1 MNLST
6 GYILSLYL
14 IRKLNMGSK
23 VPQLHV
29 FFFPFMA
36 HGHMIPIVDMAKL
49 FASRGVKASV
59 ITTPA
64 NGPYVSKSVERA
76 NEMGIELDV
85 KTIKFPSVE
94 AGLPEG
100 CENLDAITNEVNKE
114 LIVKFVG
121 ATTKLQ
127 EPLEQLLRDHKP
139 DCLVADIF
147 FPWATDAAAK
157 FGIPRLVF
165 HGTSFFSLC
174 ASNCLALYEPHK
186 NVSSDSEPFVMPHF
200 PGEIK
205 LTRNQLP
212 DFVKQDMGDND
223 FSRLLKAIDDSDLR
237 SYGVAVNSF
246 YELEPAYA
254 DHYRKALGRRAWHIG
269 PVSLCNRNFEDKA
282 LWGKQ
287 ASIDEQECLR
297 WLNSKQPNS
306 VVYICFGSIA
316 NFTSAQL
323 MEIATGLEAS
333 RRNFIWVVR
342 RNKNDGGEEE
352 KEAWLPEG
360 FEKRM
365 KGKGLI
371 IRGWAPQVLILDHEA
386 VGGFVTHCGW
396 NSTIEAVTAG
406 VPLVTWPVSAEQ
418 FYNEKM
424 VNEVL
429 KIGVGVGIQK
439 WCRIVGDFVKREKI
453 EKAVNEIMVGDRAE
467 EMRSRAKTLGKMA
480 KRAVEN
486 GGSSYCDLSAL
497 IEELGLSRHQSS

>member
-1 MNLST
+1 
-6 GYILSLYL
+6 
-14 IRKLNMGSK
+14 
-23 VPQLHV
+23 
-29 FFFPFMA
+29 MA

-49 FASRGVKASV
+49 FATRGVKASV

-64 NGPYVSKSVERA
+64 NTPYVSKSVERA
-76 NEMGIELDV
+76 NELGIEMDV
-85 KTIKFPSVE
+85 KTVKFPSVE

-114 LIVKFVG
+114 LIVKFFG

-147 FPWATDAAAK
+147 FLSSFTA
-157 FGIPRLVF
+157 IILVF
-165 HGTSFFSLC
+165 PGCFFSLC

-186 NVSSDSEPFVMPHF
+186 KVSSDSEPFVMPHF

-212 DFVKQDMGDND
+212 DFVKQDMGYND
-223 FSRLLKAIDDSDLR
+223 FSRLLKATNESESR

-246 YELEPAYA
+246 YELEHAYA

-282 LWGKQ
+282 LRGKQ
-287 ASIDEQECLR
+287 ASIDELECLK

-306 VVYICFGSIA
+306 VVYICFGSLV

-333 RRNFIWVVR
+333 GRNFIWAVR
-342 RNKNDGGEEE
+342 KNKNDGGEGG
-352 KEAWLPEG
+352 KEDWLPEG

-365 KGKGLI
+365 EGKGLI

-396 NSTIEAVTAG
+396 NSTLEAVAAG
-406 VPLVTWPVSAEQ
+406 VPLVTWPVAAEQ

-467 EMRSRAKTLGKMA
+467 EMRSRAKVLEKMA

-486 GGSSYCDLSAL
+486 GGSSYSDLSAL
-497 IEELGLSRHQSS
+497 IEELRLSRHQSS